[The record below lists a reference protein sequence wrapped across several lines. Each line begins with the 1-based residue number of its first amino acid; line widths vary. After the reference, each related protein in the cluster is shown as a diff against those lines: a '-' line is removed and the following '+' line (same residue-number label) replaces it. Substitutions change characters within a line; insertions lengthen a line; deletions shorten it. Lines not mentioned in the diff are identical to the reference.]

1 MEHNPTTHSP
11 EKRRFSILG
20 LFFKIALAYLVLV
33 FGGGTLV
40 QTGNPTAVEVGRF
53 MHMVTLVN
61 PTISWADA
69 NGYKAVAKG
78 LRGLS
83 EGVPLG
89 RGT

>member
-1 MEHNPTTHSP
+1 MELNATTHAP
-11 EKRRFSILG
+11 ERRRFSILG
-20 LFFKIALAYLVLV
+20 LTFKIALAYLVLV

-40 QTGNPTAVEVGRF
+40 QTGNPMAVEVGRF
-53 MHMVTLVN
+53 MHTVTLIN
-61 PTISWADA
+61 PTIQWADK
-69 NGYKAVAKG
+69 NGYKAMAKG